1 MDMRLKLEENEPNQT
16 EIRQDHKSLYTTEFI
31 EENLEA
37 ITRTIEQLKRDGCKD
52 EEVLNDLRQQRD
64 KILKDLN
71 L

>member
-1 MDMRLKLEENEPNQT
+1 MIIIMTILLDGKIISTKILLGLAEKVNQ
-16 EIRQDHKSLYTTEFI
+16 L

-37 ITRTIEQLKRDGCKD
+37 ITRTIEQLKRDGCSD
-52 EEVLNDLRQQRD
+52 EKILNELREERD

>member
-1 MDMRLKLEENEPNQT
+1 MLIIYTMAINQ
-16 EIRQDHKSLYTTEFI
+16 L

-37 ITRTIEQLKRDGCKD
+37 ITRTIEQLKRDGCTD
-52 EEVLNDLRQQRD
+52 EKILKELREERE